1 MQNDELKTTSLS
13 VHHSSFIIHRSRRRL
28 MMHTGKANVLLIDD
42 EEAHRLLISRLL
54 LGSGWVSRVDA
65 VCDGEQALD
74 YLFHRGAYA
83 GRDRAAPACPTFMLL
98 DLKLPR
104 IDGLQVLAEVKA
116 HPVLCK
122 IPVVV
127 LTTSEHPQDVERAY
141 RFHANSYITKP
152 VSFKLFEEIID
163 RIGYYWSQINETVN
177 SGQWTVDSEKQ
188 LTTDH

>member
-1 MQNDELKTTSLS
+1 
-13 VHHSSFIIHRSRRRL
+13 
-28 MMHTGKANVLLIDD
+28 MHTRKAHVLLIDD
-42 EEAHRLLISRLL
+42 EEAHTLLIRRLLAN
-54 LGSGWVSRVDA
+54 SGWVSRIDV

-83 GRDRAAPACPTFMLL
+83 NPAQYPTPRFMLL

-152 VSFKLFEEIID
+152 VSFKLLEEIID
-163 RIGYYWSQINETVN
+163 RIGYYWSQINEVPWAET
-177 SGQWTVDSEKQ
+177 SES
-188 LTTDH
+188 